1 MRFVKEFVWWKSLF
15 GERVCLVKEFVW
27 WKSLFGGRVCLVKE
41 FVWWK
46 SLFGGRVCFV
56 KEFVWWKSL
65 FSFTREICYSTAQLH
80 DMKIQ
85 QAATAVLQKGITYWS
100 DLGYYLLDFPLR
112 GIILL
117 FI

>member
-85 QAATAVLQKGITYWS
+85 QAATTVLQKGITFG
-100 DLGYYLLDFPLR
+100 LILA
-112 GIILL
+112 IIC
-117 FI
+117 